1 MSSRTVLMLVG
12 LTIVL
17 QLFIGFKAML
27 SAQALL
33 QRHIQ
38 TIEAVR

>member
-1 MSSRTVLMLVG
+1 MTSRTITLLISMA
-12 LTIVL
+12 IAL
-17 QLFIGFKAML
+17 QLFIGFKAMR

-38 TIEAVR
+38 QIEAVQ